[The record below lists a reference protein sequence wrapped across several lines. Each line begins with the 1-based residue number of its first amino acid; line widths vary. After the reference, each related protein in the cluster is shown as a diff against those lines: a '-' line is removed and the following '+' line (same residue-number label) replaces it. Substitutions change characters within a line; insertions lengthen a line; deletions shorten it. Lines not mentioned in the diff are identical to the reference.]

1 MVKHLFGAISSPSVP
16 NFCLRKTAQLN
27 QEGFDAKVEAT
38 MKRNIYVDVM
48 MKLAS
53 ARERAVS
60 WASQLCRLF
69 EKDGFRI
76 KKWQSN
82 DTEVLAAIPE
92 SERAKSVA
100 NLELE

>member
-1 MVKHLFGAISSPSVP
+1 MVKHLSGAISSPSVP
-16 NFCLRKTAQLN
+16 NCCLRKTAQLN

-60 WASQLCRLF
+60 WVSQLRRLF

-76 KKWQSN
+76 KKW
-82 DTEVLAAIPE
+82 
-92 SERAKSVA
+92 
-100 NLELE
+100 